1 MINAEIARIDGL
13 EKELSLKQLQIRSL
27 LTITQAINDS
37 VTTEGLYRM
46 YKNFLIWVVGIDKMA
61 YFGR

>member
-13 EKELSLKQLQIRSL
+13 EKELSRKQQQIRSL
-27 LTITQAINDS
+27 LTITQAINDN
-37 VTTEGLYRM
+37 VTTEGPYRT

>member
-13 EKELSLKQLQIRSL
+13 EKELSRKQLQIRSL

>member
-27 LTITQAINDS
+27 LMITQAINDS